1 MTDSLFE
8 KRIRQL
14 FTVDKNAYEIYTD
27 LWKNINDEVVRN
39 ELKIIAEEE
48 KNHMKEEENTL
59 SLLVGDIS

>member
-1 MTDSLFE
+1 M
-8 KRIRQL
+8 
-14 FTVDKNAYEIYTD
+14 DKNAYEIYTD